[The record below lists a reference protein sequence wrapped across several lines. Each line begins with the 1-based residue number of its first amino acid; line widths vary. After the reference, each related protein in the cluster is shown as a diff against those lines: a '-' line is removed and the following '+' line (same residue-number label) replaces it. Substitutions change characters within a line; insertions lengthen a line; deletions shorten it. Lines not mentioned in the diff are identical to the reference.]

1 MIAKLGGTDLHHQ
14 RRWVGGAIAVGLEL
28 RLARRGGQ
36 HPRIVR
42 IPGVRAGR
50 LVSLMLI
57 LQRSGRTTAAH
68 LADELEVSQR
78 TILRDIEELSGAGV
92 PVYAVRGPGGGF
104 ELLDGFDHRLPDPMQ
119 WTTTKRRARSARRAV
134 IRISPQGRQLAAVL
148 HVLQPLRVRRSAA
161 VPLDDEGWIRATF
174 RIATLAAATTDVLS
188 LFPNVE
194 VLEPRAL
201 RNQVAERLRRAAAL
215 YET

>member
-1 MIAKLGGTDLHHQ
+1 M
-14 RRWVGGAIAVGLEL
+14 
-28 RLARRGGQ
+28 
-36 HPRIVR
+36 
-42 IPGVRAGR
+42 RAGR

-57 LQRSGRTTAAH
+57 LQRRGRTSAAE

-104 ELLDGFDHRLPDPMQ
+104 ELLDGFDHSPPDLTR
-119 WTTTKRRARSARRAV
+119 WNTTNGRTRPARRAA

-148 HVLQPLRVRRSAA
+148 RVLQPIRVTRSATA
-161 VPLDDEGWIRATF
+161 DDDGWTRATF
-174 RIATLAAATTDVLS
+174 RISTLDEATADLLS
-188 LFPNVE
+188 LSPHVE
-194 VLEPRAL
+194 VLEPSAL

-215 YET
+215 YQT